1 MADDKGLRRQRPT
14 PVDRD
19 IPSQIMDYKDVR
31 AQKSEEQ
38 IPQELKQQRPK
49 SESDSCQGMNDH
61 QQPRKPMMSSARD
74 DLPAKSDIER
84 DSSEMSASVCS
95 QSGKTHSDDTT
106 SSIAKH
112 NQQHWRSG
120 AVSRVHESARTPKD
134 QPNWR
139 SGAVPR
145 VHEST
150 RMPEDQ
156 PNTRNE
162 AVSGTHSRASDDP
175 SVRQRALPLTENNSA
190 STVPRNKVDGSSR
203 MPDDQQN
210 WRSRRLESPL
220 KDLERYSSGQKRL
233 DISER
238 VDDQSNRGRG
248 RGHSGHSGRG
258 GHGWRARGTQASGT
272 SRGFQERCLEQHQI
286 KTVVA
291 RIDKDEQQK
300 PHLSLRYAEQANRGQ
315 GMEGR
320 FRTRG
325 RHALSTSHEFHSRS
339 VEENQMSAVDGAD
352 GEEHQ
357 RCPETK
363 YTGRSGQRRGR
374 SRG

>member
-1 MADDKGLRRQRPT
+1 MA
-14 PVDRD
+14 
-19 IPSQIMDYKDVR
+19 
-31 AQKSEEQ
+31 
-38 IPQELKQQRPK
+38 
-49 SESDSCQGMNDH
+49 
-61 QQPRKPMMSSARD
+61 D
-74 DLPAKSDIER
+74 DLPAMSDIER
-84 DSSEMSASVCS
+84 DSSEMSASARS
-95 QSGKTHSDDTT
+95 QSRKTHSETRTDDTT
-106 SSIAKH
+106 SSVTKP

-120 AVSRVHESARTPKD
+120 AVPRVYKSTRMPED

-145 VHEST
+145 VYKST
-150 RMPEDQ
+150 RTPEDQ

-175 SVRQRALPLTENNSA
+175 SVRQRALPLTESNS
-190 STVPRNKVDGSSR
+190 PRNKVGGSSR

-220 KDLERYSSGQKRL
+220 KDTERHSSGQKQL
-233 DISER
+233 DISAI
-238 VDDQSNRGRG
+238 VDDQSNRGQG
-248 RGHSGHSGRG
+248 RGHSGNCGRG

-272 SRGFQERCLEQHQI
+272 SRGFQERSSEQHQI

-291 RIDKDEQQK
+291 RIDSNKQQN
-300 PHLSLRYAEQANRGQ
+300 PDMFARYAEEANISQ
-315 GMEGR
+315 GMEGQG
-320 FRTRG
+320 FRARG
-325 RHALSTSHEFHSRS
+325 RHALSTTHKFHSRS
-339 VEENQMSAVDGAD
+339 VEAHQMSTVDVAD

-363 YTGRSGQRRGR
+363 YTGRSGQQRGR